1 MTTLRALVGGSFLLV
16 VIGFVISTP
25 LVWAFILGIGQGYPE
40 MLIKGQL
47 YQWKD
52 EPLQK
57 KVLSRATYEG
67 VKYKIVAKQK

>member
-1 MTTLRALVGGSFLLV
+1 M
-16 VIGFVISTP
+16 P
-25 LVWAFILGIGQGYPE
+25 
-40 MLIKGQL
+40 IKGQP